1 MTEAIVTSDAASAG
15 HMLGVAFALAAS
27 LTDGGRA
34 ALDHGFWETTLPYI
48 TDTGDR
54 LPLPTSPQRELLRG
68 ADAINTS
75 WTHVA
80 CSYSAATRR
89 LDSPR

>member
-1 MTEAIVTSDAASAG
+1 
-15 HMLGVAFALAAS
+15 MLGVAFALAAF

-54 LPLPTSPQRELLRG
+54 LPLPKSPQRELLRG
-68 ADAINTS
+68 AHGGHLAETTFRN
-75 WTHVA
+75 
-80 CSYSAATRR
+80 AA
-89 LDSPR
+89 LDPPVG